1 MEAIKNVLV
10 GLDLSELDDTL
21 VKFAALVA
29 DSSDAERFTFVNIIK
44 NLDIPDDVLKE
55 FPDLKKNALKE
66 REEQL
71 RAKVDQ
77 FFKPKNSIKADFV
90 VKAGRGAKSILEL
103 SGKLDIDLI
112 VIGRKINL
120 PGDGVLATR
129 LARRASC
136 NLLIIPEGKELKLD
150 KFLVPIDFSLHS
162 KLAIEK
168 AVEIANRYE
177 GNIEVIAQNV
187 YSVPAGYHYSGKS
200 YEEFADVM
208 KKYAVKDFEKFIKKI
223 DTKGIKLNPVYDLDI
238 NDNLISDI
246 NDLANVIHPDCIIIG
261 AKGRTATSAI
271 FLGSFAEKLITTDM
285 KYPLMIVRPKG
296 KNAGFIDYFKEISK

>member
-1 MEAIKNVLV
+1 MEVIKNVLV
-10 GLDLSELDDTL
+10 GLDLTELDDTL
-21 VKFAALVA
+21 IQFSALVA
-29 DSSDAERFTFVNIIK
+29 DSSDAQQFTFVNIIK

-66 REEQL
+66 REDQL
-71 RAKVDQ
+71 KAKVKLYFQSKKDV
-77 FFKPKNSIKADFV
+77 KVDFM

-103 SGKLDIDLI
+103 SSKLDIDLI
-112 VIGRKINL
+112 VIGRKMTL
-120 PGDGVLATR
+120 PGEGVLATR

-136 NLLIIPEGKELKLD
+136 NLLIIPEGKELKMN
-150 KFLVPIDFSLHS
+150 KFLVPIDFSEHS

-168 AVEIANRYE
+168 AVEIADRYD
-177 GNIEVIAQNV
+177 GDIEVIAQNV

-200 YEEFADVM
+200 YEEFAEVM
-208 KKYAVKDFEKFIKKI
+208 KKHAMKDYDKFIKKI
-223 DTKGIKLNPVYDLDI
+223 NTKSTVINSVYNLDI

-246 NDLANVIHPDCIIIG
+246 KDLANVIHPDCIIIG
-261 AKGRTATSAI
+261 AKGRTATTAI

>member
-10 GLDLSELDDTL
+10 GLDLSEMDDTL
-21 VKFAALVA
+21 IKFAALVA
-29 DSSDAERFTFVNIIK
+29 DSSDANKFTFVNIIK

-66 REEQL
+66 REDQL
-71 RAKVDQ
+71 RNKVNLY
-77 FFKPKNSIKADFV
+77 FKPKRDVKADFM

-112 VIGRKINL
+112 VIGRKITL
-120 PGDGVLATR
+120 PGGGVLATR

-136 NLLIIPEGKELKLD
+136 NLLIIPEGKELKMS
-150 KFLVPIDFSLHS
+150 KFLIPIDFSKHS
-162 KLAIEK
+162 ELAVNK
-168 AVEIANRYE
+168 AVEIAHRYE
-177 GNIEVIAQNV
+177 GEIEITAQNV

-208 KKYAVKDFEKFIKKI
+208 KQHAEKDYTKFMKKI
-223 DTKGIKLNPVYDLDI
+223 DTKGIKINPIYNLDI

-246 NDLANVIHPDCIIIG
+246 SDLANVIHPDCIIIG
-261 AKGRTATSAI
+261 AKGRTATAAI

-296 KNAGFIDYFKEISK
+296 KNEGFIDFFKEISK

>member
-10 GLDLSELDDTL
+10 GLDLSEMDDTL
-21 VKFAALVA
+21 IKFAALVA
-29 DSSDAERFTFVNIIK
+29 DSSEANKVTFVNIIK
-44 NLDIPDDVLKE
+44 NLDIPDEVLKE

-66 REEQL
+66 REDQL
-71 RAKVDQ
+71 RSKVNLH
-77 FFKPKNSIKADFV
+77 FKPKSDVKAEFM

-112 VIGRKINL
+112 VIGRKITL

-136 NLLIIPEGKELKLD
+136 NLLIIPEGKELKIS
-150 KFLVPIDFSLHS
+150 KFLIPIDFSMHS
-162 KLAIEK
+162 ELAVNK
-168 AVEIANRYE
+168 AVEIADRYE
-177 GNIEVIAQNV
+177 GEIEITAQNV

-208 KKYAVKDFEKFIKKI
+208 KKHAEKDYTKFMKKI
-223 DTKGIKLNPVYDLDI
+223 DTKGIKINPIYNLDI

-261 AKGRTATSAI
+261 AKGRTATTAI

-296 KNAGFIDYFKEISK
+296 KNSGFIDYFKEISK